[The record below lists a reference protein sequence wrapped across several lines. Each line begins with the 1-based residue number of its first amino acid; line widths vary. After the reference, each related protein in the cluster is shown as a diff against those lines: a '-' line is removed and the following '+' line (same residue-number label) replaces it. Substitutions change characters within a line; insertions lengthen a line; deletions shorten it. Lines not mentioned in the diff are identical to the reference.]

1 MYNVFQKAVQEW
13 IGNMI
18 KFILVDDNKE
28 LSSKIINII
37 EKIIFK
43 TDIDYKI
50 ESFFAYNKNLQ
61 KVINDCSVP
70 KVYILDIDLGDSVSG
85 IEIAKK
91 IRKNDWDSEIIFITN
106 HDKMFESVYRA
117 IFKVFDFIEKFI
129 SLEERLDESIT
140 AIINKKSDFEKLC
153 FSNNKIDMQIY
164 YKDITYIYRDTED
177 RKLVIK
183 TSNNKFLLNMSIK
196 DMLNNLDS
204 RFKQIHR
211 ACIVNTNRVNEYN
224 WPKGYFILDNNEQVD
239 MCSKK
244 YKENIND

>member
-61 KVINDCSVP
+61 KVINDCSAP

-129 SLEERLDESIT
+129 SLEERLDECIT